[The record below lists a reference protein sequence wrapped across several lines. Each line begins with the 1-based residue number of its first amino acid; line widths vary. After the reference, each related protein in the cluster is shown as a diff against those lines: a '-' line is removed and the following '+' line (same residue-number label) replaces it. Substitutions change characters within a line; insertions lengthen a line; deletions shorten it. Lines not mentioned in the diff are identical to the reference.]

1 LASMFQKI
9 QTVNHFNKT
18 RDAYTAPQQKAK
30 ELGLDH
36 WDSAGRAL
44 NKLTLVFSMVKK
56 RISLD
61 SFTDLC
67 SASALLQKRV
77 AGQFAVKCKTDFFCW
92 TKKLIREDYGIDNHV
107 LLPYK
112 VAVEKQ

>member
-1 LASMFQKI
+1 MFQKI

-18 RDAYTAPQQKAK
+18 RDAYTAQQQKAK

-67 SASALLQKRV
+67 SASALLQNWV

-92 TKKLIREDYGIDNHV
+92 T
-107 LLPYK
+107 
-112 VAVEKQ
+112 